1 MSERHESLESSAEAS
16 SGVEALLKIGVFEVL
31 MAVAA
36 NIPGESD
43 LEVYHLAGCS
53 D

>member
-16 SGVEALLKIGVFEVL
+16 SGVEALLKIGAFEVL
-31 MAVAA
+31 MAVAV
-36 NIPGESD
+36 NIPGESA
-43 LEVYHLAGCS
+43 LEVYHLACYS